1 MEHYITSQLKA
12 MTQMMEIFRMVRI
25 LYSGEAEDYAE
36 SRMRVSAIRESFK
49 AQVLTSEGGP
59 KKINSLMLTQL
70 DCLTEMVTD
79 SYRQGLIVQSATLNG
94 IMSEMASLSESLRS
108 LIRCEVRL
116 EKQLSPQKYSGSSSE
131 DDFYSTMK
139 AGNSGN
145 KV

>member
-25 LYSGEAEDYAE
+25 LYSRESEDCSQ
-36 SRMRVSAIRESFK
+36 SRMRVSAVRESFK

-70 DCLTEMVTD
+70 DYLTEMVTD
-79 SYRQGLIVQSATLNG
+79 SYRQGLIINSTNLNSV
-94 IMSEMASLSESLRS
+94 MSEMAALSESLRS

-131 DDFYSTMK
+131 DDFYSNMK
-139 AGNSGN
+139 AGTSGG